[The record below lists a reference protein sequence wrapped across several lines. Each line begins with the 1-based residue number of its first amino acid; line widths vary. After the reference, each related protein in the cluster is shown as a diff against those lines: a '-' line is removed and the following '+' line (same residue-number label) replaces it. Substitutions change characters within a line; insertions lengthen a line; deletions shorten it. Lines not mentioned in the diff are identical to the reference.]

1 MRRRAGSRSPPRAS
15 PIRNRA
21 ARSIGDCFG
30 VSSRERGCCRS
41 IALTCSSAHYMP
53 PFSRLGAYDP
63 AVLERAVYGRDR
75 MLFEYCAHE
84 ASLVPLELHPLL
96 RWRMERAR
104 RAVGTWRRPL
114 AR

>member
-1 MRRRAGSRSPPRAS
+1 
-15 PIRNRA
+15 
-21 ARSIGDCFG
+21 
-30 VSSRERGCCRS
+30 
-41 IALTCSSAHYMP
+41 MP